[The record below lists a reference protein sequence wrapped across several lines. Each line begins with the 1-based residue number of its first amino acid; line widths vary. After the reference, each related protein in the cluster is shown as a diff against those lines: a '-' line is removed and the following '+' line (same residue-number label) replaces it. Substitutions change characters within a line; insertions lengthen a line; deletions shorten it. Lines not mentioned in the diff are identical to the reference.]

1 MGRQAKA
8 RVSRRERRA
17 LMAKHRSEFVQAFR
31 WATPAQKEAF
41 MKAHADEALQLA
53 QVMRGRLR

>member
-17 LMAKHRSEFVQAFR
+17 AMEARRSESVQAFQ
-31 WATPAQKEAF
+31 WASPAQREAF
-41 MKAHADEALQLA
+41 MGAPADEALQIA
-53 QVMRGRLR
+53 RVMRGRLR